1 MLSENPGL
9 VLTRHGRGLFGRSS
23 RCAKKKMKK
32 GERGSVSSELSGGKD
47 GRAVGE
53 LVLRVC
59 YVPGRLAENSVAD
72 LDGGRAR
79 THFRQAASRCAGQR
93 RSEERRVG
101 KECRCL

>member
-1 MLSENPGL
+1 MIRRPPK
-9 VLTRHGRGLFGRSS
+9 TTIFPYTTLFRS
-23 RCAKKKMKK
+23 CAKKKMKK

-79 THFRQAASRCAGQR
+79 THFDRTTSRWTGSHCLSR
-93 RSEERRVG
+93 YRHVCLSVG
-101 KECRCL
+101 L